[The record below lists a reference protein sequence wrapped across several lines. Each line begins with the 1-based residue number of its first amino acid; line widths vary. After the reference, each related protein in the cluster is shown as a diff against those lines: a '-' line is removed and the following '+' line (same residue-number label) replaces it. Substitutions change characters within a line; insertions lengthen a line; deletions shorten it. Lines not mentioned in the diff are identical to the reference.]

1 MVWFCLSIHLSIH
14 PSIVH
19 ARTQKVLFRIIS
31 FLATR
36 YIGTYLRMQLK
47 KTTSELIKYE
57 QNDLIF
63 HLTDQHMLPSQT
75 TLVFILQDF
84 LRIFVNIKVEYTI
97 VSAPSVHP
105 GQFAA
110 DTILLYAFCY
120 YIIQWILISPI
131 SKKMEEI

>member
-1 MVWFCLSIHLSIH
+1 
-14 PSIVH
+14 
-19 ARTQKVLFRIIS
+19 
-31 FLATR
+31 
-36 YIGTYLRMQLK
+36 MQLK
-47 KTTSELIKYE
+47 KTTSELIKYD

-75 TLVFILQDF
+75 TLVFILQHF

-110 DTILLYAFCY
+110 DKILLY
-120 YIIQWILISPI
+120 
-131 SKKMEEI
+131 